1 MKKVTKKTL
10 DQRLAI
16 IWGITTVISKK
27 WQKGKVNLYLQLHLV
42 LQVGLK
48 LHTPYIHTGTSKK
61 KMNMVK
67 KLIFSCNAFQNVKLS
82 YILDSLHV
90 K

>member
-1 MKKVTKKTL
+1 MTL
-10 DQRLAI
+10 DQRMAI
-16 IWGITTVISKK
+16 IWGITTGISKK

-61 KMNMVK
+61 KNEYGEKVHFF
-67 KLIFSCNAFQNVKLS
+67 L
-82 YILDSLHV
+82 
-90 K
+90 